1 MLLKGKTFLSV
12 KIITSLDSTK
22 GVTLKHL
29 IPPSPKM
36 QYFSNLIEM
45 LSDLA
50 RHLSSILHSIVSL
63 SQVNVQNGTLT
74 RKRTHSSERAN
85 ECNFKLPCVG
95 AHPKYPITQSPT
107 SPNII
112 VTNDQVWEKT
122 WWKEKFFYFPPKRV
136 QSMHFCPAV
145 ARLMIGWWDGIGKGT

>member
-1 MLLKGKTFLSV
+1 MLLKGKTFLSF

-50 RHLSSILHSIVSL
+50 RHISSILHSIVSL
-63 SQVNVQNGTLT
+63 SQVNVQLGKKMELSQERELTHQREQMSATL
-74 RKRTHSSERAN
+74 
-85 ECNFKLPCVG
+85 NFHVLEHTQNTQLPN
-95 AHPKYPITQSPT
+95 HPRHQT
-107 SPNII
+107 S
-112 VTNDQVWEKT
+112 
-122 WWKEKFFYFPPKRV
+122 
-136 QSMHFCPAV
+136 
-145 ARLMIGWWDGIGKGT
+145 L

>member
-1 MLLKGKTFLSV
+1 MLLKGKKYNFFGFHKRS
-12 KIITSLDSTK
+12 DSKT
-22 GVTLKHL
+22 
-29 IPPSPKM
+29 P
-36 QYFSNLIEM
+36 N
-45 LSDLA
+45 
-50 RHLSSILHSIVSL
+50 SSIAKNAIFLKLDRNAKWSCQAPFFNFAFNCL
-63 SQVNVQNGTLT
+63 TFTGQCATQQENGTLT

-85 ECNFKLPCVG
+85 ECNFKLPRVG

-145 ARLMIGWWDGIGKGT
+145 ARLMIGWWDGIGRGT